1 MYRKIS
7 NSWLKH
13 WDFIVLDAVMLQ
25 VAYIFS
31 CIVRNGWGNPYDDPI
46 YLNIGLIIFFAD
58 ICTVFFVETY
68 HGIMRRGYFEELKN
82 VIKHVGIVGLIE
94 VSYLFLSKNGSDFSR
109 IRPKG
114 SY

>member
-31 CIVRNGWGNPYDDPI
+31 CIVRNGWGNPYDDPTGTLRKTQNTI
-46 YLNIGLIIFFAD
+46 SIHWYS
-58 ICTVFFVETY
+58 
-68 HGIMRRGYFEELKN
+68 K
-82 VIKHVGIVGLIE
+82 
-94 VSYLFLSKNGSDFSR
+94 SWLSKSAIIRSR
-109 IRPKG
+109 LTKPFHRILGVDCFKFLRRQ
-114 SY
+114 